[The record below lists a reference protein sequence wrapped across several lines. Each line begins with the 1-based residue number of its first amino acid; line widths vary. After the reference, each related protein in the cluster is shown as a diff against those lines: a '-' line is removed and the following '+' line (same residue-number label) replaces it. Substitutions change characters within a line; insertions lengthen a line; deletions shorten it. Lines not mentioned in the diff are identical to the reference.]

1 MHRTLPFHRTA
12 AALLLAGLYLPLHAQ
27 AQSNVTLY
35 GILDV
40 LMEHRSAMDAAGNGR
55 TALSSGGLNTSRWG
69 LRGSEDLGS
78 GLKAVF
84 NLESEIS
91 MDTGAGGSSLFGR
104 QANVGLEGGWGRLIG
119 GRSYSTTYDF
129 LLPFDP
135 MGYAPFYSWATS
147 GGAIATNARKDGMV
161 TGVSNLLK
169 YQGSFGPVK
178 LGASYGFG
186 EVTGAAN
193 AGRFAAVAAAYTAGP
208 FSAALVLDQRNGS
221 TVTAGT
227 YDKEKATHLALS
239 YDLTPVRLFAAQ
251 RRYKKEI
258 ATGGDAKSTM
268 SWIGATWSVT
278 PVIDL
283 TAALYKQDI
292 KSGVSGT
299 DDPKLLALRGTY
311 ALSKRTRLY
320 AVAARATS
328 KDGGLVSVSR
338 DDNGYRDGQS
348 GYGVGIQHRF

>member
-1 MHRTLPFHRTA
+1 MNRQRLIA
-12 AALLLAGLYLPLHAQ
+12 LAGLAALCTPWAAHAQ
-27 AQSNVTLY
+27 GNVTIY

-40 LMEHRSAMDAAGNGR
+40 LMEHRTAMDAAGNGR
-55 TALSSGGLNTSRWG
+55 SALSSGGLNTSRWG
-69 LRGSEDLGS
+69 LRGTEELGG

-84 NLESEIS
+84 NLESEIA
-91 MDTGAGGSSLFGR
+91 MDTGATGSALFGR
-104 QANVGLEGGWGRLIG
+104 QANVGLEGGWGRLVG

-169 YQGSFGPVK
+169 YQGTFGPVK

-193 AGRFAAVAAAYTAGP
+193 AGRFAALAAAYTAGP
-208 FSAALVLDQRNGS
+208 FAAAVVVDQRNGA
-221 TVTAGT
+221 TVTAGA
-227 YDKEKATHLALS
+227 YDKEKAVHLGAS
-239 YDLTPVRLFAAQ
+239 YNFDPVKIFAGQ

-258 ATGGDAKSTM
+258 AAGGDAKSTM
-268 SWIGATWSVT
+268 SWVGASWSVT
-278 PVIDL
+278 PVVEL
-283 TAALYKQDI
+283 TGAFYKQDI

-299 DDPKLLALRGTY
+299 DDPKLLSLRGTY

-320 AVAARATS
+320 AVAGRATS
-328 KDGGLVSVSR
+328 KDGGVVSVSR
-338 DDNGYRDGQS
+338 DDNGFRDAQT
-348 GYGVGIQHRF
+348 GYGIGIQHRF